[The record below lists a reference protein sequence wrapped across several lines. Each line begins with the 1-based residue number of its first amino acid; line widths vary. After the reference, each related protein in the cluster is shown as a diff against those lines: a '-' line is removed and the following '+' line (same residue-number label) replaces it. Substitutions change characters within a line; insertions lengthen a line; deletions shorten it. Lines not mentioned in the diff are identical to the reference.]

1 MTVRDI
7 SSRKFL
13 IGIVIG
19 VVLGGLLAGRLLDV
33 SLVQQAQAQIPDAG
47 AQRNEIRGELTD
59 LNSKMDELITLLKSG
74 KIKAICAQ
82 ADDKK
87 QE

>member
-1 MTVRDI
+1 MIVRDR

-13 IGIVIG
+13 IGVDVG
-19 VVLGGLLAGRLLDV
+19 VGLGVLSATWV
-33 SLVQQAQAQIPDAG
+33 SDIFFMQEVQAQIPDAG

-59 LNSKMDELITLLKSG
+59 LNSKMDELISLLKSG
-74 KIKAICAQ
+74 KIKVICAQ

>member
-1 MTVRDI
+1 MIVRDR

-13 IGIVIG
+13 IGIIVG
-19 VVLGGLLAGRLLDV
+19 VGLGVLSATWV
-33 SLVQQAQAQIPDAG
+33 SEIFFMQEAQAQIPDAG

-59 LNSKMDELITLLKSG
+59 LNGKMDELIGLLKSG
-74 KIKAICAQ
+74 KIKVICTQ